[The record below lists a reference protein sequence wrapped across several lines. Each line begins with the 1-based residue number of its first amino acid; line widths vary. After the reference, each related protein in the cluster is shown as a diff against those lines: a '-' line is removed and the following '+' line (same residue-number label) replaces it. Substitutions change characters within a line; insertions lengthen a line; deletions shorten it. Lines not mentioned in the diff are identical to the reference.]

1 MVPFA
6 TAAAEYGALASRGS
20 FGRLGEVVDALASP
34 SLETAALLAAGVAVV
49 VLAARRRGRLAFLV
63 LLICAAAVA
72 VKVLA
77 P

>member
-6 TAAAEYGALASRGS
+6 TAAAEYGAIASRGS
-20 FGRLGEVVDALASP
+20 FGRLGEVLDALASP
-34 SLETAALLAAGVAVV
+34 SLETAGLLAAGVAVV